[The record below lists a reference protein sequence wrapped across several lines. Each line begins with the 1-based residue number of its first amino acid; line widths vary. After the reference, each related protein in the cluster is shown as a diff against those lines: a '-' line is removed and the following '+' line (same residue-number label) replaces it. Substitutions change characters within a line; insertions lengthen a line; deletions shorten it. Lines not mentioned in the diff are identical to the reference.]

1 MSPRLAL
8 AKPLTGSGHGSG
20 ALKKKGDLLGRLFF
34 DGTTDGQPVLLS
46 TTQRQANSLS
56 YFLIGTASVGLDLE
70 THVTILNRH

>member
-34 DGTTDGQPVLLS
+34 MV
-46 TTQRQANSLS
+46 
-56 YFLIGTASVGLDLE
+56 
-70 THVTILNRH
+70 NRL